1 MRRIVLFNWVT
12 ADGYFA
18 GPAGELDWVVPD
30 DEQAK
35 MAARDIAGFDT
46 ALFGRR
52 TYQVFEGFW
61 NHLEVDESG
70 TVPDPHHPGRR
81 SAEHGAIA
89 IALNRMTKLVFSKTL
104 QDAGW
109 NNSHLRRELDPR
121 EIKAMKQQP
130 GKDFIIWGSASIVS
144 QLTQEGVIDEYQLV
158 VCPLLLGRGRT
169 WLDGV
174 AKQTKLELLDAR
186 PLPSGDV
193 MLRYGRGR

>member
-1 MRRIVLFNWVT
+1 
-12 ADGYFA
+12 
-18 GPAGELDWVVPD
+18 VVPD
-30 DEQAK
+30 EEQAK

-130 GKDFIIWGSASIVS
+130 GKDFLIWGSASIVS